1 MPGPLGQLKCLR
13 ASWADPLGRTYDL
26 TSLAAAPAAAPAMA
40 NAAAADYTMPQ
51 DVTEQI
57 IQQLWR
63 VDVLA
68 PRAAAVNQGCSL
80 AAKRAAATLSVDDIA
95 VADTRCLTR
104 YLARDTLG
112 RRELVPTHTL
122 DAARPGTRHV
132 RHPGPLLRLG
142 RLPSSCS

>member
-1 MPGPLGQLKCLR
+1 MKTALR
-13 ASWADPLGRTYDL
+13 NANPALADTLLQVLDPPRKQSHTY
-26 TSLAAAPAAAPAMA
+26 S
-40 NAAAADYTMPQ
+40 
-51 DVTEQI
+51 VGG
-57 IQQLWR
+57 
-63 VDVLA
+63 V
-68 PRAAAVNQGCSL
+68 
-80 AAKRAAATLSVDDIA
+80 LSVCTVKMGVRFSR

-104 YLARDTLG
+104 SLARDTLG